1 MEVTQQP
8 IVQNNQLRFPAG
20 NPQLS
25 LLSTVEVKQAQ
36 NIAIDLPARIV
47 WDEQKTQRVFPA
59 FSGRVTQILTD
70 VGQTVR
76 EGTPLAQIASPEFG
90 AAQADTARALADAL
104 VAGKNFTRQKEL
116 LNAGITSQK
125 EFEQAEADML
135 RAKAEVDRAQART
148 VLYGSGASVNQQL
161 GIRSSLSGMVVERN
175 VNPDQE
181 IRPDQFGPSSPA
193 LFVVT
198 DPRFLW
204 VLIDVRETDI
214 QHIKMG
220 MKMDIKT
227 PSLPNQ
233 IFEATIRAI
242 ADTIDP
248 MTRTIKVRA
257 SIENP
262 QRILKNEMLA
272 TASFLRSF
280 KNNLNIPASSV
291 FLKGS
296 DHIVFVEI
304 EPGVFQSK
312 KVSLVFENKKDVII
326 DEGLNIGDKVVSQ
339 NGLLLAKELLNA
351 QEDAQQ
357 APMKVPAI
365 KP

>member
-1 MEVTQQP
+1 MEITQQP

-25 LLSTVEVKQAQ
+25 LLSTSEVKQADV
-36 NIAIDLPARIV
+36 IVIDLPARIV
-47 WDEQKTQRVFPA
+47 WDEQKTQRIFPA
-59 FSGRVTQILTD
+59 FSGRVKQILAD
-70 VGQTVR
+70 VGQVVS
-76 EGTPLAQIASPEFG
+76 EGTLLAQVASPEFG
-90 AAQADTARALADAL
+90 AAQADTARAMADAQ
-104 VAGKNFTRQKEL
+104 VANKNYARQKEL
-116 LNAGITSQK
+116 YSAGVSSLK
-125 EFEQAEADML
+125 DFEQAEADAL

-148 VLYGSGASVNQQL
+148 ALYGSGQSVNQQL
-161 GIRSSLSGMVVERN
+161 GIRASLSGMVVERN

-181 IRPDQFGPSSPA
+181 IRPDQFGPNSPA

-198 DPRFLW
+198 DPKSLW

-214 QHIKMG
+214 QYIKVG
-220 MKMDIKT
+220 MKMSIKT
-227 PSLPNQ
+227 PSLMDQ
-233 IFEATIRAI
+233 TFEATIRAI
-242 ADTIDP
+242 ADAIDP

-272 TASFLRSF
+272 TASFQRNF
-280 KNNLNIPASSV
+280 KNNLNVPASAV

-312 KVSLVFENKKDVII
+312 KVSLLFENKKDVII
-326 DEGLNIGDKVVSQ
+326 DGGLNMGEKVVIQ

-357 APMKVPAI
+357 APMTVPAI